1 MFRTVVLSIVL
12 LLGIG
17 PDISMLCRAV
27 CDPAAAAANGCHH
40 QADPV
45 AASASLTGGHD
56 CDASALIG
64 TAYVR
69 EDSRRTAPSPPTAL
83 ALRVARNQL
92 ATPGNAVLLHLGP
105 GHLSSLEKRPLETAL
120 RI

>member
-1 MFRTVVLSIVL
+1 MFRTVLLSIVL

-17 PDISMLCRAV
+17 PDISLLCKAL
-27 CDPAAAAANGCHH
+27 CDPAAAAANGCHY
-40 QADPV
+40 QVDPV
-45 AASASLTGGHD
+45 ATSARLIGGHD

-69 EDSRRTAPSPPTAL
+69 EDSRRTAPSPQTGL
-83 ALRVARNQL
+83 ALPVARNQL
-92 ATPGNAVLLHLGP
+92 AAPVNAVLLHRGR
-105 GHLSSLEKRPLETAL
+105 GHVSSLERRPIETAL